1 MKAALHEGHL
11 PGILNGHSLLASA
24 CHTLPIADVITVI
37 TITVADLMFT
47 RVITTAFVLIMG
59 RAHVQLTVALQLCG
73 VSPAQGI
80 ALALSCQHPLQPL
93 QLKMLRHSA

>member
-1 MKAALHEGHL
+1 MRVTCQDYGTD
-11 PGILNGHSLLASA
+11 ITSLLL
-24 CHTLPIADVITVI
+24 HII
-37 TITVADLMFT
+37 
-47 RVITTAFVLIMG
+47 TAFVLIMG

-80 ALALSCQHPLQPL
+80 ALALSRQHPLQPL